1 MILPLC
7 LHHVELIMNTSAPVR
22 LVFQDRCEEYRPVR
36 ILIIP
41 TYRIEQIGKFN
52 EIEIARSRI
61 RWMLNQR

>member
-7 LHHVELIMNTSAPVR
+7 LHHVELIMNTSTPVR
-22 LVFQDRCEEYRPVR
+22 LVFQDRFEEYRPVR